1 MVIVVNFGDSNQRI
15 SDPPLLPVVRCL
27 VTMVREWTLRL
38 LRLRV
43 LVRPILIGLVG
54 CLPFFLPPSFAL
66 IVVGTTAN
74 WRIGCCRIDYSQDWY
89 NTQYVVIPDLMLE
102 AVVGDG

>member
-27 VTMVREWTLRL
+27 VTMGREWTLRL
-38 LRLRV
+38 LRLGV

-54 CLPFFLPPSFAL
+54 RLPLFLPPSFAST
-66 IVVGTTAN
+66 VVGTAAN
-74 WRIGCCRIDYSQDWY
+74 RRIGCCRIDYSRDWY
-89 NTQYVVIPDLMLE
+89 NTRYVVIPNLILG
-102 AVVGDG
+102 AAVGDG